1 MVGNERSTREENKGK
16 EMERERVQNKGGRVR
31 EESKRKRKEG
41 IWKGLEGN
49 IPLRQDKKKSE

>member
-1 MVGNERSTREENKGK
+1 MKESTREENKGK